1 MSREQKKMVKAQ
13 VTLESLTFN
22 DVGMEFTLEEWQLLD
37 AAQKKLYWD
46 VMLENY
52 RNLVSIGYQVSK
64 PEALSR
70 LEQRKQ
76 SWTISDENHRGVFSG
91 KLSIRNYSV
100 MSLSGLPY
108 QLSSQLA
115 PRSSWPPPG

>member
-13 VTLESLTFN
+13 ESLTFN

-37 AAQKKLYWD
+37 PAQKKLYWD

-76 SWTISDENHRGVFSG
+76 SWTISDENHCGVFSG

-100 MSLSGLPY
+100 MSLSGLLY

-115 PRSSWPPPG
+115 PRSSWPAPG